1 MLQQLMNFA
10 IKLSSDFLQVSNIE
24 YYTQILCPFYQSYQN
39 GFHFACRKG
48 NNSNKIKYKNEQFQN
63 QIRNVH
69 KGVQGP
75 KNLIFSNF
83 RGDPPLR
90 SMPAQHFAKLRSM
103 SQQSSKCRKSNKYC
117 ESTYICWHQ
126 LSQFLQNALILRF
139 LNSWYQSITGNN
151 QWENCILLDFYFR
164 GLSGSQDQQKLE
176 PHD

>member
-1 MLQQLMNFA
+1 MNNFR
-10 IKLSSDFLQVSNIE
+10 IKSGMYIRVCRGGSRISWRRAEGGAKIFGVFRVKNHDF
-24 YYTQILCPFYQSYQN
+24 T
-39 GFHFACRKG
+39 
-48 NNSNKIKYKNEQFQN
+48 
-63 QIRNVH
+63 
-69 KGVQGP
+69 P

-117 ESTYICWHQ
+117 ESTYFCWHQ

-151 QWENCILLDFYFR
+151 QWENSILLDFYFR
-164 GLSGSQDQQKLE
+164 GLSGSQNQQKLE